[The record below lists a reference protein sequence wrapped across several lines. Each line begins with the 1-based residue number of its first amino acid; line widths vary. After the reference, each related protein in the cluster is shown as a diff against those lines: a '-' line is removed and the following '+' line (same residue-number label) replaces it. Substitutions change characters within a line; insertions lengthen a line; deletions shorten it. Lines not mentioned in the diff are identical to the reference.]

1 MNKKNSILKMKQY
14 RVGKIFVD
22 NLDET
27 LQLDNYG
34 FEFGAKN
41 IDENNFSVMLTLK
54 DDAENPKIEASI
66 LADFELENWKSY
78 QKNEPFKRAYTI
90 IFPFLRSLVADI
102 TVKVCSKPL
111 VLPIINIEKILE
123 TSIKDYSE
131 DVK

>member
-1 MNKKNSILKMKQY
+1 MNKKNSILKMKKY

-34 FEFGAKN
+34 FEFGARD

-54 DDAENPKIEASI
+54 DDAENPKIEVSI

-90 IFPFLRSLVADI
+90 IFPFLRSLVADV
-102 TVKVCSKPL
+102 TVKVCCKPL
-111 VLPIINIEKILE
+111 ILPIINIEKILE
-123 TSIKDYSE
+123 TSFKDYSE
-131 DVK
+131 DEK